1 MVSIERIGS
10 GVVITTD
17 ESSNIYPLGSLYS
30 IITEDAEGIVLKM
43 KASRK
48 AIHEFTLAEMASPSA
63 ATTEELQDAVAL
75 LLG

>member
-1 MVSIERIGS
+1 MVNIERMGS

-17 ESSNIYPLGSLYS
+17 EGSNIYPLGSLYS
-30 IITEDAEGIVLKM
+30 IITEDAKGIVLKM

-63 ATTEELQDAVAL
+63 ATTEELQDAVAS

>member
-1 MVSIERIGS
+1 MVNIERMGS
-10 GVVITTD
+10 GVMITTD

-48 AIHEFTLAEMASPSA
+48 DIHEFTLAEMASPSA

>member
-1 MVSIERIGS
+1 MVNIERIGS

-17 ESSNIYPLGSLYS
+17 GCSNIYPLGSLYS

-48 AIHEFTLAEMASPSA
+48 AIHEFTLAEMANPSA
-63 ATTEELQDAVAL
+63 ATTEELQDAIAL

>member
-1 MVSIERIGS
+1 MVNIERMGS
-10 GVVITTD
+10 GVMITTD

-48 AIHEFTLAEMASPSA
+48 ALIHL
-63 ATTEELQDAVAL
+63 LQQQKNYRMQ
-75 LLG
+75 

>member
-1 MVSIERIGS
+1 MVNIERIGS

-17 ESSNIYPLGSLYS
+17 ESTNIYPFGSLYS

-63 ATTEELQDAVAL
+63 ATTEELQNAVAL

>member
-1 MVSIERIGS
+1 MVNIERMGS
-10 GVVITTD
+10 GVMITTD

-48 AIHEFTLAEMASPSA
+48 AIHEFTLAEMASPSS

>member
-1 MVSIERIGS
+1 MGS
-10 GVVITTD
+10 GVMITTD

-48 AIHEFTLAEMASPSA
+48 AIHEFTLAEMASPSS